1 MFVLAFGIGYYL
13 FVKMFK
19 IDHESEKSL
28 DTIFTW
34 TLIGTILG
42 ARLGHVIFYQ
52 PELFK
57 QDFWSVFFAY
67 SDGSRI
73 QIHGI
78 FGTCKSRCSNSFG
91 ISTII
96 IAIKVLKKIHFGLL
110 DRLAITVALAGF
122 LSEWEIFQLRNRRKT
137 STRLTICRIISSTKY
152 GIWRNCST
160 LSYSVV

>member
-57 QDFWSVFFAY
+57 QDFWSVFLP
-67 SDGSRI
+67 I
-73 QIHGI
+73 QTVPEFKFTGFSGLASHGA
-78 FGTCKSRCSNSFG
+78 
-91 ISTII
+91 
-96 IAIKVLKKIHFGLL
+96 AIVLVFLPLL
-110 DRLAITVALAGF
+110 
-122 LSEWEIFQLRNRRKT
+122 LR
-137 STRLTICRIISSTKY
+137 
-152 GIWRNCST
+152 
-160 LSYSVV
+160 

>member
-1 MFVLAFGIGYYL
+1 
-13 FVKMFK
+13 MFK

-57 QDFWSVFFAY
+57 QDFWSVFLP
-67 SDGSRI
+67 I
-73 QIHGI
+73 QTVPEFKFTGFSGLASHGAAI
-78 FGTCKSRCSNSFG
+78 VLVV
-91 ISTII
+91 STII
-96 IAIKVLKKIHFGLL
+96 IAIKVLKKNPLWLL

-122 LSEWEIFQLRNRRKT
+122 LSEWEIF
-137 STRLTICRIISSTKY
+137 STQKS
-152 GIWRNCST
+152 
-160 LSYSVV
+160 

>member
-1 MFVLAFGIGYYL
+1 MNLATLLYFTWDPSKGIEIGTFTLHYYSLMFVLAFGIGYYL

-57 QDFWSVFFAY
+57 QDFWSVFLP
-67 SDGSRI
+67 I
-73 QIHGI
+73 QTVPEFKFTGFSGLASHGAAI
-78 FGTCKSRCSNSFG
+78 VLV

-96 IAIKVLKKIHFGLL
+96 IAIKVLKKNPLWLL

-122 LSEWEIFQLRNRRKT
+122 FIRM
-137 STRLTICRIISSTKY
+137 
-152 GIWRNCST
+152 
-160 LSYSVV
+160 